1 MVYSKCFC
9 NFVTLLRKH
18 KIMLDKNIVFLEG
31 LIGDDFKY
39 GRTSEGK
46 EYATFSLA
54 CNSFIKDISDNTER
68 THSQNYIRTTV
79 FDKKQ
84 IAYLRKIDAH
94 RGQRVSVFGRIS
106 SFKTEYK
113 GIDFIQLSIV
123 VRDIAIIQTKSF
135 KKKTKDDIKEEK
147 SSVPVCSD

>member
-1 MVYSKCFC
+1 
-9 NFVTLLRKH
+9 
-18 KIMLDKNIVFLEG
+18 MLDKNIVFLEG

-39 GRTSEGK
+39 GRTSDGK
-46 EYATFSLA
+46 EYAAFSLA
-54 CNSFIKDISDNTER
+54 WNSFIKDISDNTER

-84 IAYLRKIDAH
+84 ISYLRKVDAH